1 MNFHIPLTISSIDKL
16 RKRSSPLT
24 RFFSYRKKS
33 ALGDLLA
40 QTNTGLT
47 REQYLAI
54 SLQGAIVAAI
64 IFFLLSS
71 TIFVIAKVERAI
83 IFAATIAL
91 LAGLLTFFSRTVY
104 PRVYVT
110 RKQRDI
116 EQHLI
121 SALQDIHVQLQSGV
135 PLFRI
140 MVNISS
146 SDYGALSDEFKKA
159 VRRINAGYPQI
170 QVLEELGE
178 ANPSPFFRRT
188 LWQISNG
195 MRAGSDIS
203 IVIHESI
210 HALSQEQLI
219 QIQNYGN
226 KLNPMI
232 MFYMLISVIL
242 PALSI
247 TFLTIISSLVQ
258 LPQSISTLLF
268 IGLLVGVIIIQ
279 TLFLGVI
286 KSIRPSLL

>member
-1 MNFHIPLTISSIDKL
+1 MKFHIPFTISPIDKL
-16 RKRSSPLT
+16 KKRSAPLT

-33 ALGDLLA
+33 TLGNLLA
-40 QTNTGLT
+40 QTNIELT

-54 SLQGAIVAAI
+54 SLQGAILTFIV
-64 IFFLLSS
+64 FFILSS
-71 TIFVIAKVERAI
+71 TIFVITKVERAI
-83 IFAATIAL
+83 IFAIAIAF
-91 LAGLLTFFSRTVY
+91 LAGLFIFFSRIVY

-116 EQHLI
+116 ERHLI

-178 ANPSPFFRRT
+178 ANPSVFFRRT

-203 IVIHESI
+203 IVIRESI

-258 LPQSISTLLF
+258 LSQSISTLLF

-279 TLFLGVI
+279 TMFLGVI
-286 KSIRPSLL
+286 KSIRPSLI